1 MLQRLFYVFYFLSIT
16 CYLSAGVKA
25 LDWKALEKEICILEH
40 TSIDC
45 ASEIFPDMD
54 LADKDPETK
63 MPEVGM
69 FHSSIRTNLTFY
81 PEIKVKT
88 PMVKIINSYSGYI
101 YLTNAP

>member
-1 MLQRLFYVFYFLSIT
+1 MLQRLFSVFYFLSIT

-25 LDWKALEKEICILEH
+25 LDWNALEKEICILEH
-40 TSIDC
+40 TISDC
-45 ASEIFPDMD
+45 ESEIFPDMD
-54 LADKDPETK
+54 LTDKDPETK

-69 FHSSIRTNLTFY
+69 FHSYIRPNLTFY